1 MKLLKKYILLLFLF
15 ENLLVQS
22 SIFGISSVP
31 FYLILGTGLFLMFFG
46 NFFTKETIKKC
57 WPLYVLSIV
66 YVLYQFTLGIETV
79 SSRSLTYLL
88 AKITTFVII
97 CVSVT
102 SDWQFY
108 ARKAPLYLAVGVFV
122 ILLYGMNSTGVVS
135 TDDRLTLGFTN
146 TNTTSSLSALCLG
159 TIIFFWNKK
168 RPILY
173 GIMAICA
180 LYAMLAGGGR
190 NAILMFAVMM
200 FVWAGFSLRRIIVG
214 LMMIL
219 TVLIIV
225 NVFSVELAGISR
237 IEETISGDMGSNR
250 ELEVIATEMMI
261 DEKPITGW
269 GFEAQNVGRA
279 AFISEMSS
287 HNGYLETI
295 KFMGYPFAIMVFF
308 VIFYSTMSQLR
319 NFRNSDPAIKFQLAV
334 VLSHLVG
341 AMFEGLF
348 VGVHEFSTN
357 IIFYSLA
364 VLTTYRYYQQK
375 HITL

>member
-1 MKLLKKYILLLFLF
+1 M
-15 ENLLVQS
+15 QS
-22 SIFGISSVP
+22 TIFGLSRIP
-31 FYLILGTGLFLMFFG
+31 FYLILGTGLFLTFLGGFF
-46 NFFTKETIKKC
+46 NKETIKKC
-57 WPLYVLSIV
+57 WPLYALSII
-66 YVLYQFTLGIETV
+66 YVLYQFTLGIETI
-79 SSRSLTYLL
+79 SSRSLIYLL

-97 CVSVT
+97 TVSVT
-102 SDWQFY
+102 SDWLFY
-108 ARKAPLYLAVGVFV
+108 AKKAPVYIAAGVFL
-122 ILLYGMNSTGVVS
+122 ILLYGMNRTGVVS
-135 TDDRLTLGFTN
+135 TDSRLMFGFTN
-146 TNTTSSLSALCLG
+146 SNTTSSLSSLCLG
-159 TIIFFWNKK
+159 TVIFFWNKK
-168 RPILY
+168 KSVLY
-173 GIMAICA
+173 FFMAVCA

-200 FVWAGFSLRRIIVG
+200 FVWAGFSLRRIIVSVM
-214 LMMIL
+214 LIFAVL
-219 TVLIIV
+219 TVV
-225 NVFSVELAGISR
+225 NVFSIELAGISR

-308 VIFYSTMSQLR
+308 VIFYSTISQLR
-319 NFRNSDPAIKFQLAV
+319 NFRNSDPAIKFHLAV

-341 AMFEGLF
+341 AMFEGLL

-375 HITL
+375 HIAL